1 MTRGLNSGHIGMDTD
16 PEAEHWAGSIP
27 LAGRGRHGAGGSR
40 RVSLSGSARPVP
52 TGTGRAWAASC
63 FTTRYEAG
71 FREVPINGLIYSMIL
86 NNPPE
91 RVFKREK

>member
-27 LAGRGRHGAGGSR
+27 LARAVGGMARGGSR

-52 TGTGRAWAASC
+52 TGTGHGPPHALQRA
-63 FTTRYEAG
+63 TRRVFG
-71 FREVPINGLIYSMIL
+71 KFLLIGLIYSMIL